1 MRQWRRSD
9 IRYKQS
15 VKLATY
21 MEEIGGEL
29 ATNMAETAGS
39 IRQISANI
47 DSVKQQ
53 ALTQASS
60 VSETTAERG
69 Y

>member
-1 MRQWRRSD
+1 
-9 IRYKQS
+9 
-15 VKLATY
+15 

-29 ATNMAETAGS
+29 ATNMAESTGS
-39 IRQISANI
+39 IRQITANI

-53 ALTQASS
+53 AQTQASS

>member
-1 MRQWRRSD
+1 
-9 IRYKQS
+9 
-15 VKLATY
+15 

-60 VSETTAERG
+60 VSETAAERG